1 MAMETGTYSYSADI
15 WSLGISLIGK
25 LQLWCTCMPPSSP
38 AYAHARLTSQLELF
52 SALVLIAHINLRLPQ
67 TTTCAEMAE
76 IKPPLFH
83 MHAMSALFHIPQRD
97 PPTLEATQWLDS
109 SIAHALLHRFH
120 HHPPSPTHPILRHS
134 PIVFV
139 FASGAT
145 TFETSSAT
153 ASSTSPR
160 SGGPP
165 SNCSRWARPL
175 TLLRGTC
182 MSSDGIYSK
191 CASAYWTFF
200 PMTAP
205 ILQGVRWTGR
215 PGCAREADCPLQSH
229 GARA

>member
-67 TTTCAEMAE
+67 TTTCTEMAE

-109 SIAHALLHRFH
+109 SIARALLHRLH
-120 HHPPSPTHPILRHS
+120 HHPPSPTTQSSGIL
-134 PIVFV
+134 P
-139 FASGAT
+139 
-145 TFETSSAT
+145 SSLFLPQEQQL
-153 ASSTSPR
+153 SRLPQPLPPPR
-160 SGGPP
+160 
-165 SNCSRWARPL
+165 
-175 TLLRGTC
+175 
-182 MSSDGIYSK
+182 
-191 CASAYWTFF
+191 
-200 PMTAP
+200 
-205 ILQGVRWTGR
+205 
-215 PGCAREADCPLQSH
+215 AREAVDCQAT
-229 GARA
+229 ARGGPGH